1 MATTLRAIRE
11 VVAIAAVDALVHH
24 QPRLETRRAPIEG
37 HPLEVRGYVD
47 TEAYAAAVAIQVMQ
61 VLRHHGG
68 QIQLAEDESWDDL

>member
-37 HPLEVRGYVD
+37 HPLEVRGIVD
-47 TEAYAAAVAIQVMQ
+47 DAAFAAAVAMQVMQ
-61 VLRHHGG
+61 VLRNHGG
-68 QIQLAEDESWDDL
+68 QIQLAEDETWEDV